1 MPLQDCMGK
10 EIKLLV
16 EDEKDDSKMTW
27 EHVAKK
33 VKAKLVGQVRP
44 IYTATFER
52 DENDEITSV
61 KYEPARDIN
70 GQPLVREVEPE
81 DLDNIGEAV
90 MATIV
95 DGV

>member
-1 MPLQDCMGK
+1 MSFKIAEL
-10 EIKLLV
+10 
-16 EDEKDDSKMTW
+16 S
-27 EHVAKK
+27 AFS
-33 VKAKLVGQVRP
+33 KAKLG
-44 IYTATFER
+44 T
-52 DENDEITSV
+52 
-61 KYEPARDIN
+61 DIN